1 MASEPVLAG
10 NELFPPPMLKYY
22 YGYKPRIGR
31 KMRVLLSKDSPIW
44 HTAVV
49 KSYIIVASNKNGY
62 EWKQPSIVLEFD
74 NEKNDDDNN
83 DDDGNDDD
91 NDGRDDGDVDDK
103 SGSVSTNFPPGAYV
117 KIQGLVNA
125 SHHNGRCGIVLGR
138 QEQQQQPQ
146 GKKGKKKKTK
156 DIASLLLVR
165 YKVQISNDNILS
177 IKPQNLIKKSL
188 NNSPKDDDDDD
199 GVGGGYH
206 RLIYRIHPS
215 IGGILTGKTSKGV
228 DASEKISFEWI
239 DGEKDDKKE
248 MNNEN
253 KEEDGVEAKKEK
265 EKEENEKEN
274 TTLAIATR
282 SSSFQQGDYVVIYG
296 LGEKHTSTS
305 TSTGI
310 SEQNNCQYYG
320 MVLSIPRNNNN
331 DNYQYK
337 VRIVKSETNN
347 NNKSECGG
355 GELVT
360 PDTEIILVHKSNM
373 KFVERNVFP
382 PIVPIPIKDVVD
394 LTIATLGLDDP
405 IYLETLNKKRKNPSP
420 LNITLLNP
428 DLLED
433 KFIRLIT
440 AGDSVALGKFL
451 LEVDVDYIF
460 RRLGEENFNLL
471 KHDIAWTLDI
481 KIMILCVSLYCKKL
495 GLTTWFVSAE
505 EKYHTAKKSLYVG
518 TTIALATS
526 IAEDITLNHNYGIW
540 PEALKWVQL
549 VVEESES
556 LSSRLDLSSSL
567 KNGFESIHG
576 FNYTE
581 LIKTNVKI
589 GNFGKAVELSQGATH
604 VVEQNGVSE
613 MLKKFD
619 FEDVELDFLNEW
631 PKVTAMYCLLEEQR
645 RFMKIRYGVTNFRI
659 IKNGATDHV
668 TQNDFDCCYKNC
680 PIQYPCFPSLLPVSQ
695 KVLDKIQDKDVRDT
709 YEQMMNGN
717 FEVDWID
724 RDELLWLSFS
734 ASSGPLRSERVLS
747 GMNIKTNHERAAV
760 FAEGGIYGIVVQDVA
775 SMAGTS
781 DGSFKKYL
789 TDDEKL
795 KMSYRLTHI
804 FVRRYASSLQKIN
817 PKSIWQYL
825 IKHYT
830 NNKKWK
836 DAYDA
841 QRMLTTSVMAAE
853 NNNDD
858 DSTNTTLAI
867 ATRSSSFQQGDYV
880 VIYGLGEKHTSTST
894 STGISEQNNCQ
905 YYGMVLSIP
914 RNNNNDN
921 YQYKVRIVKSETNN
935 NNKSECGGGEL
946 VTPDTEII
954 LVHKSNMKF
963 VERNVF
969 PPIVPIP
976 IKDVVDLTI
985 ATLGLDDPIYL
996 ETLNKKR
1003 KNPSPLNI
1011 TLLNPDL
1018 LEDKFIRL
1026 ITAGDSVALGKFLLE
1041 VDVDYIFRRLGE
1053 ENFNLLKHDIAWTL
1067 DIKIMIL
1074 CVSLYCKKLG
1084 LTTWF
1089 VSAEEKYHTAK
1100 KSLYV
1105 GTTIALATSIA
1116 EDITLNHNYGIW
1128 PEALKWVQLVVEE
1141 SESLSSRLDLS
1152 SSLKNGFE
1160 SIHGFNYTELIKTNV
1175 KIGNFGKAVE
1185 LSQGATHVVEQNG
1198 VSEMLKKFDFED
1210 VELDFL
1216 NEWPKVTAMY
1226 CLLEEQRRFMKI
1238 RYGVTNFRIIKNGAT
1253 DHVTQNDFDCC
1264 YKNCP
1269 IQYPC
1274 FPSLLPV
1281 SQKVLDKIQ
1290 DKDVRDTYEQMM
1302 NGNFEVDWIDRDELL
1317 WLSFS
1322 ASSGPLRSERV
1333 LSGMNIK
1340 TNHERAAV
1348 FAEGGIYGIVVQDV
1362 ASMAGTS
1369 DGSFK
1374 KYLTDDEKL
1383 KMSYRLTHIFVRRY
1397 ASSLQKI
1404 NPKSIWQYLIKHY
1417 TNNKKWKDAY
1427 DAQRMLT
1434 TSVMAAENNNDD
1446 DSTNTTKYNVCCQI
1460 GEALEAIGK
1469 YQDAGCAYYQASKFF
1484 KPGSHDSQGGSH
1496 VMNLIHNAGLA
1507 YKRNMQY
1514 ELAGKYFIE
1523 ALHYGSQLSSSAKRW
1538 DFNEREC
1545 SNVINSMLNNYN
1557 RRVREAT
1564 LDGNTCNKV
1573 NSVFMSFLCL
1583 LYVSGFKSSTCCEE
1597 FRIGRSMYNIV
1608 LKTQY
1613 RKKKIA
1619 KQTLFNALVTGN
1631 VEEFESSMERTTTPG
1646 TDKMHLQANMD
1657 MPTKKDIK
1665 QASREQ
1671 LRDNET
1677 IQATSSLFLHQCTR
1691 CDKHLENMLQCP
1703 CRTVS

>member
-858 DSTNTTLAI
+858 DSTNTT
-867 ATRSSSFQQGDYV
+867 
-880 VIYGLGEKHTSTST
+880 
-894 STGISEQNNCQ
+894 
-905 YYGMVLSIP
+905 
-914 RNNNNDN
+914 
-921 YQYKVRIVKSETNN
+921 
-935 NNKSECGGGEL
+935 
-946 VTPDTEII
+946 
-954 LVHKSNMKF
+954 
-963 VERNVF
+963 
-969 PPIVPIP
+969 
-976 IKDVVDLTI
+976 
-985 ATLGLDDPIYL
+985 
-996 ETLNKKR
+996 
-1003 KNPSPLNI
+1003 
-1011 TLLNPDL
+1011 
-1018 LEDKFIRL
+1018 
-1026 ITAGDSVALGKFLLE
+1026 
-1041 VDVDYIFRRLGE
+1041 
-1053 ENFNLLKHDIAWTL
+1053 
-1067 DIKIMIL
+1067 
-1074 CVSLYCKKLG
+1074 
-1084 LTTWF
+1084 
-1089 VSAEEKYHTAK
+1089 
-1100 KSLYV
+1100 
-1105 GTTIALATSIA
+1105 
-1116 EDITLNHNYGIW
+1116 
-1128 PEALKWVQLVVEE
+1128 
-1141 SESLSSRLDLS
+1141 
-1152 SSLKNGFE
+1152 
-1160 SIHGFNYTELIKTNV
+1160 
-1175 KIGNFGKAVE
+1175 
-1185 LSQGATHVVEQNG
+1185 
-1198 VSEMLKKFDFED
+1198 
-1210 VELDFL
+1210 
-1216 NEWPKVTAMY
+1216 
-1226 CLLEEQRRFMKI
+1226 
-1238 RYGVTNFRIIKNGAT
+1238 
-1253 DHVTQNDFDCC
+1253 
-1264 YKNCP
+1264 
-1269 IQYPC
+1269 
-1274 FPSLLPV
+1274 
-1281 SQKVLDKIQ
+1281 
-1290 DKDVRDTYEQMM
+1290 
-1302 NGNFEVDWIDRDELL
+1302 
-1317 WLSFS
+1317 
-1322 ASSGPLRSERV
+1322 
-1333 LSGMNIK
+1333 
-1340 TNHERAAV
+1340 
-1348 FAEGGIYGIVVQDV
+1348 
-1362 ASMAGTS
+1362 
-1369 DGSFK
+1369 
-1374 KYLTDDEKL
+1374 
-1383 KMSYRLTHIFVRRY
+1383 
-1397 ASSLQKI
+1397 
-1404 NPKSIWQYLIKHY
+1404 
-1417 TNNKKWKDAY
+1417 
-1427 DAQRMLT
+1427 
-1434 TSVMAAENNNDD
+1434 
-1446 DSTNTTKYNVCCQI
+1446 KYNVCCQI